1 MPPSTLSPADP
12 AAETADNASA
22 NDEYVD
28 PVSATAGAPVPPRIL
43 PDEVAAV
50 QSPDQGGDTGET
62 GAQPA
67 PGAGGRDD
75 GAERLT
81 SGYDKATQAELDAE
95 IDARRA
101 EGREIEVTGTG
112 RDGAV
117 VNADRASALEADD
130 KAASA

>member
-12 AAETADNASA
+12 AAETASNDSA

-50 QSPDQGGDTGET
+50 QSAGQGGDTGET
-62 GAQPA
+62 GSQPA
-67 PGAGGRDD
+67 PDAAAGD
-75 GAERLT
+75 AERLT
-81 SGYDKATQAELDAE
+81 SGYDKANQAELDAE
-95 IDARRA
+95 IEARRA
-101 EGREIEVTGTG
+101 EGRTIEVTGTG

-117 VNADRASALEADD
+117 VNADRVTALENDD
-130 KAASA
+130 KARASA